1 MSTSTV
7 RLQTLRCGLLPLI
20 ASFTGRYAAHLH
32 RQDADVRLFLAEE
45 SLRLQPTL
53 DYSQVV
59 GLSSE
64 EHERL
69 TRVRPASLVSSGS
82 MITSDF
88 SDIRG
93 RVQQNGW
100 KG

>member
-1 MSTSTV
+1 MTF
-7 RLQTLRCGLLPLI
+7 
-20 ASFTGRYAAHLH
+20 FTGRYAAHLR

-53 DYSQVV
+53 DYAQVA

-64 EHERL
+64 ECERL
-69 TRVRPASLVSSGS
+69 TRVRPASIVSSCS
-82 MITSDF
+82 IYTPDLSDVH
-88 SDIRG
+88 G
-93 RVQQNGW
+93 RVRRNGW

>member
-1 MSTSTV
+1 MA
-7 RLQTLRCGLLPLI
+7 C
-20 ASFTGRYAAHLH
+20 FTGRYAAHLH

-53 DYSQVV
+53 DYAQVA

-64 EHERL
+64 ECERL
-69 TRVRPASLVSSGS
+69 TRMCPASIVSSGS
-82 MITSDF
+82 IFAFDL

-93 RVQQNGW
+93 RVRQNGW

>member
-1 MSTSTV
+1 MKYHIVT
-7 RLQTLRCGLLPLI
+7 LLPLMTC
-20 ASFTGRYAAHLH
+20 FTGRYAAHVR

-53 DYSQVV
+53 DYAQIA

-64 EHERL
+64 ERERL
-69 TRVRPASLVSSGS
+69 TRMRPASIVRSGS
-82 MITSDF
+82 IYAFDL

-93 RVQQNGW
+93 RVRQNEW

>member
-1 MSTSTV
+1 M
-7 RLQTLRCGLLPLI
+7 
-20 ASFTGRYAAHLH
+20 AYFTGRYAAHLH

-53 DYSQVV
+53 DYAQVA

-64 EHERL
+64 ERERL
-69 TRVRPASLVSSGS
+69 TRMRPASIVSPGT
-82 MITSDF
+82 IFTFDL

-93 RVQQNGW
+93 RVRQNGW
-100 KG
+100 KA